1 MIKDNIIIILGL
13 IIHAVFYYEF
23 KISITNSPISI
34 CISLSNN
41 FSTVTESKNGA
52 TCRKNLFSNVES
64 DETLTLLFWCQM
76 Q

>member
-34 CISLSNN
+34 CISLS
-41 FSTVTESKNGA
+41 KQ
-52 TCRKNLFSNVES
+52 
-64 DETLTLLFWCQM
+64 LLHHN
-76 Q
+76 

>member
-34 CISLSNN
+34 LTASRNN

-52 TCRKNLFSNVES
+52 TCR
-64 DETLTLLFWCQM
+64 ETFLAM
-76 Q
+76 SRVMKP